1 MALFGEQAPLLCL
14 LIVSGPVSS
23 SVASGFFTPQRGA
36 VMVSREA
43 ELGPSTGTA
52 NQARGHAA
60 RRRAWQT
67 LLSHPGAERV
77 TRIPFPSW

>member
-1 MALFGEQAPLLCL
+1 
-14 LIVSGPVSS
+14 
-23 SVASGFFTPQRGA
+23 
-36 VMVSREA
+36 MVSREA

-60 RRRAWQT
+60 RRRAWRT